1 MIIGDSRSYVDY
13 GIPTL
18 GGLINAL
25 YSISLLSFLLI
36 KIKKQ
41 ESIIS
46 WRLLFYLLYPVVT
59 INRGLFVVVAIE
71 SFCAM
76 SFYFKQS
83 IKKILVSVSTIILII
98 MLFGLL
104 GDLRISDFDN
114 EFKKEIVR
122 ENYHPYVNSYTSGF
136 LWVYLYSTGSINN
149 LNHNIVKLNPSFIP
163 NWSLN
168 NLMPSVLR
176 DFFFEQGDYAF
187 SMVTPLIN
195 TFTAYSNY
203 LADFGLIITILIFI
217 IMHTILVWLFFI
229 GKSGNSWGVIGY
241 SVMFSA
247 HILSCFWDFYTIWYT
262 ISQVLLVA
270 IIINSNT
277 LKKIFLNKR
286 GIVYVNV

>member
-1 MIIGDSRSYVDY
+1 
-13 GIPTL
+13 
-18 GGLINAL
+18 
-25 YSISLLSFLLI
+25 
-36 KIKKQ
+36 
-41 ESIIS
+41 
-46 WRLLFYLLYPVVT
+46 
-59 INRGLFVVVAIE
+59 
-71 SFCAM
+71 
-76 SFYFKQS
+76 
-83 IKKILVSVSTIILII
+83 
-98 MLFGLL
+98 
-104 GDLRISDFDN
+104 
-114 EFKKEIVR
+114 
-122 ENYHPYVNSYTSGF
+122 
-136 LWVYLYSTGSINN
+136 
-149 LNHNIVKLNPSFIP
+149 
-163 NWSLN
+163 
-168 NLMPSVLR
+168 MPSVLR